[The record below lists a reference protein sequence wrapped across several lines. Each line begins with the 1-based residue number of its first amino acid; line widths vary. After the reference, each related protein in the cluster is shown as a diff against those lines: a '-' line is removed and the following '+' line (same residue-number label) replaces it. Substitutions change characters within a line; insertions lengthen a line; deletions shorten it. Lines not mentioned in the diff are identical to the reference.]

1 MARCC
6 QFVDWIQFNCVDE
19 IFKSRTKFLWC
30 LHRFAAEIV
39 IFTILQWLVAMITQP
54 NLADVVSIKNN
65 YYKKWVVFL
74 SCYFNSRVFGQ
85 TFSSR
90 SWILIP
96 FTNGTFSAKNFAWK
110 SFGLSV
116 LLGAKFTLPKKVWSP

>member
-1 MARCC
+1 MFLNVARCC

-54 NLADVVSIKNN
+54 NLADVVSIKIIFTRNESFFLVATSILEFLV
-65 YYKKWVVFL
+65 KLFPVVAEF
-74 SCYFNSRVFGQ
+74 
-85 TFSSR
+85 
-90 SWILIP
+90 
-96 FTNGTFSAKNFAWK
+96 
-110 SFGLSV
+110 
-116 LLGAKFTLPKKVWSP
+116 